1 MKKRV
6 NRLLALLLAA
16 ALSFCT
22 ISCGAGQTPQAKE
35 DEHQRFTEFSEELF
49 CSELLENTINLHYIL
64 AYPENYGID
73 DYEVVLPTVSTD
85 SEKKNYTASR
95 EVLKELQS
103 FDYKLLPADDQ
114 LTYDV
119 LKEYL
124 ETSLE
129 GEDFYYFDE
138 PFSPIMG
145 FQANLSITLAEYTF
159 RREQDVQDYLKLLE
173 LIPAYVDSL
182 ITLEKTRS
190 QMGYAM
196 PDTTIDDVFDSVQEF
211 INSGDNNIFL
221 TSFEERLEGLADLS
235 DKKRADYIS
244 RNQDILNNQII
255 PSYKKIGRCLQEV
268 RGTAENVQGLCHTE
282 GGSDYYAYLL
292 KSMVGSGHSPE
303 EILALVED
311 QIQQDLTEM
320 MMIMSSSPELLE
332 SFDGSIP
339 EDRTPEEILEYLA
352 EAMREDYPELPVE
365 AAYQIKYV
373 PEYMEESTSPAFY
386 LTPPYDLPNENTIYI
401 NNSSTDES
409 SLFSTLAHEGYPG
422 HLYQMVYASATF
434 SNPIRSLLSYLGYS
448 EGWGLYVEH
457 ESYGMNDKL
466 TSQSENI
473 AALYRLNS
481 SVSIAVHA
489 LVDLKV
495 HYEGCSQEEI
505 RTLLYTYFGELDGEA
520 VQELYDL
527 IVSEPAYYLKYYG
540 GYLEFL
546 LLREKAEDQLEE
558 KFDLKEFHKF
568 LLDMGPCAFPT
579 IEAYM
584 DDWIEEQK

>member
-1 MKKRV
+1 MQKRV
-6 NRLLALLLAA
+6 TRLLALLMAVV
-16 ALSFCT
+16 LSLCPLG
-22 ISCGAGQTPQAKE
+22 CGTGRTPQASE

-49 CSELLENTINLHYIL
+49 RSELLENTINLHYTL
-64 AYPENYGID
+64 AYPEKYGIK
-73 DYEVVLPTVSTD
+73 DYDVVLPVVSAD
-85 SEKKNYTASR
+85 SEKESYASVR
-95 EVLKELQS
+95 EVLGELE
-103 FDYKLLPADDQ
+103 DIEYKLLPDDDR

-129 GEDFYYFDE
+129 GEDFYYFYE

-145 FQANLSITLAEYTF
+145 FQSNLSITLAEYTF
-159 RREQDVQDYLKLLE
+159 RREQDVQDYLALLE
-173 LIPAYVDSL
+173 LLPAYADSL
-182 ITLEKTRS
+182 VTLEKTRS
-190 QMGYAM
+190 KMGYAM
-196 PDTTIDDVFDSVQEF
+196 PDSTIDDVFDSVQEF
-211 INSGDNNIFL
+211 LNSGEDNIFL
-221 TSFEERLEGLADLS
+221 TSFEERLEKLEDLS
-235 DKKRADYIS
+235 EAKKSEYVEKNRE
-244 RNQDILNNQII
+244 ILEKQIL

-282 GGSDYYAYLL
+282 GGDEYYAHLL
-292 KSMVGSGHSPE
+292 KSMVGSGHTPE
-303 EILALVED
+303 EMLALVED
-311 QIQQDLTEM
+311 QIQQDMTEM
-320 MMIMSSSPELLE
+320 FMIMSSSPELLE
-332 SFDGSIP
+332 NFDGTIP
-339 EDRTPEEILEYLA
+339 EDRAPEEILEYLK
-352 EAMREDYPELPVE
+352 EAMKDEYPELPVE

-386 LTPPYDLPNENTIYI
+386 MTPPYDLPGENTIYI
-401 NNSSTDES
+401 NNSSTDAS

-434 SNPIRSLLSYLGYS
+434 SNPIRNLLSYLGYS

-457 ESYGMNDKL
+457 ESYAMNDEL
-466 TSQSENI
+466 TSQSEDL
-473 AALYRLNS
+473 ARLHRLNS

-489 LVDLKV
+489 LIDLKI
-495 HYEGCSQEEI
+495 HYEGCSPEEI
-505 RTLLYTYFGELDGEA
+505 RALLTTYFGDLGEEA
-520 VQELYDL
+520 VRELYDL

-579 IEAYM
+579 IDTYM
-584 DDWIEEQK
+584 DDWIKEQK

>member
-1 MKKRV
+1 MQKRV
-6 NRLLALLLAA
+6 TRLLALLMAVV
-16 ALSFCT
+16 LSLCPLGCST
-22 ISCGAGQTPQAKE
+22 GRTPQASE

-49 CSELLENTINLHYIL
+49 RSELLENTINLHYTL
-64 AYPENYGID
+64 AYPEKYGIK
-73 DYEVVLPTVSTD
+73 DYDVVLPVVSAD
-85 SEKKNYTASR
+85 SEKESYASVR
-95 EVLKELQS
+95 EVLGELE
-103 FDYKLLPADDQ
+103 DIEYKLLPDDDR

-129 GEDFYYFDE
+129 GEDFYYFYE

-145 FQANLSITLAEYTF
+145 FQSNLSITLAEYTF
-159 RREQDVQDYLKLLE
+159 RREQDVQDYLALLE
-173 LIPAYVDSL
+173 LLPAYADSL
-182 ITLEKTRS
+182 VTLEKTRS
-190 QMGYAM
+190 KMGYAM
-196 PDTTIDDVFDSVQEF
+196 PDSTIDDVFDSVQEF
-211 INSGDNNIFL
+211 LNSGEDNIFL
-221 TSFEERLEGLADLS
+221 TSFEERLEKLEDLS
-235 DKKRADYIS
+235 EAKKSEYVDKNRE
-244 RNQDILNNQII
+244 ILEKQIL

-282 GGSDYYAYLL
+282 GGDEYYAHLL
-292 KSMVGSGHSPE
+292 KSMVGSGHTPE
-303 EILALVED
+303 EMLALVEN
-311 QIQQDLTEM
+311 QIQQDMTEM
-320 MMIMSSSPELLE
+320 FMIMSSSPELLE
-332 SFDGSIP
+332 NFDGTIP
-339 EDRTPEEILEYLA
+339 EDRTPEEILEYLK
-352 EAMREDYPELPVE
+352 EAMKDEYPELPVE

-386 LTPPYDLPNENTIYI
+386 MTPPYDLPGENTIYI
-401 NNSSTDES
+401 NNSSTDAS

-434 SNPIRSLLSYLGYS
+434 SNPIRNLLSYLGYS

-457 ESYGMNDKL
+457 ESYAMNDEL
-466 TSQSENI
+466 TSQSEDL
-473 AALYRLNS
+473 ARLHRLNS

-489 LVDLKV
+489 LIDLKI
-495 HYEGCSQEEI
+495 HYEGCSPEEI
-505 RTLLYTYFGELDGEA
+505 RALLTTYFGDLGEEA
-520 VQELYDL
+520 VRELYDL

-579 IEAYM
+579 IDTYM
-584 DDWIEEQK
+584 DDWIKEQK

>member
-1 MKKRV
+1 MQKRV
-6 NRLLALLLAA
+6 TRLLALLMAVV
-16 ALSFCT
+16 LSLCPLG
-22 ISCGAGQTPQAKE
+22 CGTGRTPQASE

-49 CSELLENTINLHYIL
+49 RSELLENTINLHYTL
-64 AYPENYGID
+64 AYPEKYGIK
-73 DYEVVLPTVSTD
+73 DYDVVLPVVSAD
-85 SEKKNYTASR
+85 SEKESYASVR
-95 EVLKELQS
+95 EVLGELE
-103 FDYKLLPADDQ
+103 DIEYKLLPDDDR

-129 GEDFYYFDE
+129 GEDFYYFYE

-145 FQANLSITLAEYTF
+145 FQSNLSITLAEYTF
-159 RREQDVQDYLKLLE
+159 RREQDVQDYLALLE
-173 LIPAYVDSL
+173 LLPAYADSL
-182 ITLEKTRS
+182 VTLEKTRS
-190 QMGYAM
+190 KMGYAM
-196 PDTTIDDVFDSVQEF
+196 PDSTIDDVFDSVQEF
-211 INSGDNNIFL
+211 LNSGEDNIFL
-221 TSFEERLEGLADLS
+221 TSFEERLEKLGDLS
-235 DKKRADYIS
+235 EAKKSEYVDKNRE
-244 RNQDILNNQII
+244 ILEKQIL

-282 GGSDYYAYLL
+282 GGDEYYAHLL
-292 KSMVGSGHSPE
+292 KSMVGSGHTPE
-303 EILALVED
+303 EMLALVED
-311 QIQQDLTEM
+311 QIQQDMTEM
-320 MMIMSSSPELLE
+320 FMIMSSSPELLE
-332 SFDGSIP
+332 NFDGTIP
-339 EDRTPEEILEYLA
+339 EDRTPEEILEYLK
-352 EAMREDYPELPVE
+352 EAMKDEYPELPVE

-386 LTPPYDLPNENTIYI
+386 MTPPYDLPGENTIYI
-401 NNSSTDES
+401 NNSSTDAS

-434 SNPIRSLLSYLGYS
+434 SNPIRNLLSYLGYS

-457 ESYGMNDKL
+457 ESYAMNDEL
-466 TSQSENI
+466 TSQSEDL
-473 AALYRLNS
+473 ARLHRLNS

-489 LVDLKV
+489 LIDLKI
-495 HYEGCSQEEI
+495 HYEGCSPEEI
-505 RTLLYTYFGELDGEA
+505 RALLTTYFGDLGEEA
-520 VQELYDL
+520 VRELYDL

-579 IEAYM
+579 IDTYM
-584 DDWIEEQK
+584 DDWIKEQK

>member
-1 MKKRV
+1 MQKRV
-6 NRLLALLLAA
+6 TRLLALLMAVV
-16 ALSFCT
+16 LSLCPLG
-22 ISCGAGQTPQAKE
+22 CGTGRTPQASE

-49 CSELLENTINLHYIL
+49 RSELLENTINLHYTL
-64 AYPENYGID
+64 AYPEKYGIK
-73 DYEVVLPTVSTD
+73 DYDVVLPVVSAD
-85 SEKKNYTASR
+85 SEKESYASVR
-95 EVLKELQS
+95 EVLGELE
-103 FDYKLLPADDQ
+103 DIEYKLLPDDDR

-129 GEDFYYFDE
+129 GEDFYYFYE

-145 FQANLSITLAEYTF
+145 FQSNLSITLAEYTF
-159 RREQDVQDYLKLLE
+159 RREQDVQDYLALLE
-173 LIPAYVDSL
+173 LLPAYADSL
-182 ITLEKTRS
+182 VTLEKTRS
-190 QMGYAM
+190 KMGYAM
-196 PDTTIDDVFDSVQEF
+196 PDSTIDDVFDSVQEF
-211 INSGDNNIFL
+211 LNSGEDNIFL
-221 TSFEERLEGLADLS
+221 TSFEERLEKLEDLS
-235 DKKRADYIS
+235 EAKKSEYVDKNRE
-244 RNQDILNNQII
+244 ILEKQIL

-282 GGSDYYAYLL
+282 GGDEYYAHLL
-292 KSMVGSGHSPE
+292 KSMVGSGHTPE
-303 EILALVED
+303 EMLALVED
-311 QIQQDLTEM
+311 QIQQDMTEM
-320 MMIMSSSPELLE
+320 FMIMSSSPELLE
-332 SFDGSIP
+332 NFDGTIP
-339 EDRTPEEILEYLA
+339 EDRTPEEILEYLK
-352 EAMREDYPELPVE
+352 EAMKDEYPELPVE

-386 LTPPYDLPNENTIYI
+386 MTPPYDLPGENTIYI
-401 NNSSTDES
+401 NNSSTDAS

-434 SNPIRSLLSYLGYS
+434 SNPIRNLLSYLGYS

-457 ESYGMNDKL
+457 ESYAMNDEL
-466 TSQSENI
+466 TSQSEDL
-473 AALYRLNS
+473 ARLHRLNS

-489 LVDLKV
+489 LIDLKI
-495 HYEGCSQEEI
+495 HYEGCSPEEI
-505 RTLLYTYFGELDGEA
+505 RALLTTYFGDLGEEA
-520 VQELYDL
+520 VRELYDL

-579 IEAYM
+579 IDTYM
-584 DDWIEEQK
+584 DDWIKEQK